1 MEFIKEWVC
10 QIAAYLIFSSVIGN
24 LIQKQNYLKYVR
36 LVMGV
41 ILIMILS
48 KPLIVLTKQGD
59 NYSFYLQNY
68 LNYESAFDSSFI
80 NEIRGIQGQI
90 AYQEVEAVLEER
102 VRKLA
107 EYQGFELTEAEFLMD
122 RQENTISALTGMNLK
137 LATEA
142 EQRFGMDSPDIL
154 RLRQSLADEFE
165 IPKQRIK
172 IQIN

>member
-10 QIAAYLIFSSVIGN
+10 QIAAYLIFSSVISN

-36 LVMGV
+36 LVMGI

-48 KPLIVLTKQGD
+48 KPLIVITRQDD

-80 NEIRGIQGQI
+80 NEIQGMQGEI
-90 AYQEVEAVLEER
+90 AYQEVENVLEER

-107 EYQGFELTEAEFLMD
+107 GYLGMELTEAEFIMNREDGSL
-122 RQENTISALTGMNLK
+122 RELVGMRLR
-137 LATEA
+137 LVTTEV
-142 EQRFGMDSPDIL
+142 QSYGIDSPDVL

-165 IPKQRIK
+165 IPKQRIE
-172 IQIN
+172 IQVN

>member
-10 QIAAYLIFSSVIGN
+10 QIAAYLIFSSVISN
-24 LIQKQNYLKYVR
+24 LIQKKNYLKYVR

-48 KPLIVLTKQGD
+48 KPLLVITRQGD

-80 NEIRGIQGQI
+80 NEIHGMQGEL
-90 AYQEVEAVLEER
+90 AFHEVEKVLEER
-102 VRKLA
+102 VRKIA
-107 EYQGFELTEAEFLMD
+107 GYQGLELNEAEFFMD
-122 RQENTISALTGMNLK
+122 RQESSLRALVGMRIK
-137 LATEA
+137 LASEET
-142 EQRFGMDSPDIL
+142 QSFGMDSPDVL
-154 RLRQSLADEFE
+154 RVRQSLADEFE
-165 IPKQRIK
+165 IPKQRIE

>member
-1 MEFIKEWVC
+1 MDFIKEWVC
-10 QIAAYLIFSSVIGN
+10 QIAAYLIFSSVISN

-41 ILIMILS
+41 IMIMILS
-48 KPLIVLTKQGD
+48 KPLLVITRQGD

-80 NEIRGIQGQI
+80 NEIQGMQGEL
-90 AYQEVEAVLEER
+90 AYREIERALEER

-107 EYQGFELTEAEFLMD
+107 GYQGLELTEAEFFID
-122 RQENTISALTGMNLK
+122 RQESSFRELTGMNLK
-137 LATEA
+137 LVTENK
-142 EQRFGMDSPDIL
+142 QSFGMDSPDIL
-154 RLRQSLADEFE
+154 YLRQRLADEFE
-165 IPKQRIK
+165 IPKQRIE

>member
-1 MEFIKEWVC
+1 MKRLIYVLA
-10 QIAAYLIFSSVIGN
+10 IAVVAVISQSCEPVPNLDQKGTISGVVTDATTGEPIAGCEVYLSRYTPAERIAPRDYYN
-24 LIQKQNYLKYVR
+24 
-36 LVMGV
+36 
-41 ILIMILS
+41 
-48 KPLIVLTKQGD
+48 P
-59 NYSFYLQNY
+59 
-68 LNYESAFDSSFI
+68 
-80 NEIRGIQGQI
+80 IRPR
-90 AYQEVEAVLEER
+90 ER

-154 RLRQSLADEFE
+154 RLRQNLADEFE